1 MIVNIEIDEER
12 KRYECMINAE
22 EFTTILRWYQQ
33 KTEGEDEDEDEEK
46 RNKVAGHGSGSW
58 WKRPD

>member
-1 MIVNIEIDEER
+1 MIVNFEINEER

-33 KTEGEDEDEDEEK
+33 KTEGEDEDEEK

-58 WKRPD
+58 WKRRD